1 MQAVDP
7 VAGPNPAIPDL
18 DIDLPEPRGQRGAVN
33 VNDGLLSAAAGVAAN
48 TGPMFCPVKTYAAL
62 RTRRAWSGE

>member
-1 MQAVDP
+1 MASNATAYVAASVIG
-7 VAGPNPAIPDL
+7 VAG
-18 DIDLPEPRGQRGAVN
+18 GGVN

-48 TGPMFCPVKTYAAL
+48 TGPMFCPVKTYSAL